1 VTSADAIP
9 PYLQTLK
16 DESKS
21 NAHGRHR
28 GVGLPK
34 VRGKIVT
41 KLERSR
47 AYNTV
52 RVEGEDG
59 KHVDQQSDTSVYM
72 NNVNRIVFQLDPD
85 LVKLQVEATGDLK
98 GDAGHE
104 ARVVALGNHD
114 IAKQLAWKRLPY
126 ELNECDSPLYPLDKR
141 PKDGSNASTARVDL
155 MALYEKRDLILYQRM
170 AIVREMEVWLV
181 VVLYLSLHSH
191 LPSRPG
197 PY

>member
-1 VTSADAIP
+1 
-9 PYLQTLK
+9 
-16 DESKS
+16 
-21 NAHGRHR
+21 
-28 GVGLPK
+28 

-59 KHVDQQSDTSVYM
+59 KHVDQQSDTSVYV

-104 ARVVALGNHD
+104 ARMVALGNHD